1 MSDSNAQ
8 LGEETRKRGRL
19 EILLEILDETRK
31 PTKKTH
37 LLYNARINHNQLS
50 RYLQILLDLKMV
62 EQITE
67 PFDGYMIAENGKLL
81 LQLIPRNTVNLD

>member
-1 MSDSNAQ
+1 
-8 LGEETRKRGRL
+8 
-19 EILLEILDETRK
+19 
-31 PTKKTH
+31 
-37 LLYNARINHNQLS
+37 
-50 RYLQILLDLKMV
+50 MV